1 METNDLKPLEWSK
14 LGLINRAQITSFE
27 AFDPVNGREVQAWDQ
42 AGAGHGWELSD
53 REENARGG
61 RVPGG
66 GGPPSLRDRWRSCCH
81 CRFSANIDRWTL
93 GW

>member
-14 LGLINRAQITSFE
+14 LGPINRAQITSFE

-53 REENARGG
+53 REENGRGG

-66 GGPPSLRDRWRSCCH
+66 RRPSL
-81 CRFSANIDRWTL
+81 SAGSMAFVL
-93 GW
+93 PLQVFAEH